1 VYLHGTLFKRKRSK
15 CKAKESNL
23 SIPASTTKTYVVA
36 QPHVVE
42 ETGLPVSKQIE
53 GSEPTGDI
61 ADEAQ
66 LPGLM
71 VMEEEEFFNVLEDP
85 QGTSVEPMDDNVEE
99 QFYTSN
105 EYELEEAGEEQCFIE
120 ILCQNSDHVVNSD
133 QVGSEK
139 EACTTIKP
147 SQTCGQDSKVDEP
160 RATVTSEPH
169 ATATSFMFKKVTM
182 EDFSDGNLTGSK
194 RKQANSSN
202 QIRQRTTT
210 SAKKNAQVERYET

>member
-1 VYLHGTLFKRKRSK
+1 MYLHGTLFKRKRSK

-23 SIPASTTKTYVVA
+23 SIPTPTTNTNVVV

-42 ETGLPVSKQIE
+42 ETGLPDSKRIE
-53 GSEPTGDI
+53 GSEPTGVI

-85 QGTSVEPMDDNVEE
+85 QGTHAEQMDDNVEE
-99 QFYTSN
+99 QFYMSN
-105 EYELEEAGEEQCFIE
+105 EYELEEAGEEQRFTE
-120 ILCQNSDHVVNSD
+120 ILSQNSDHVVNSD
-133 QVGSEK
+133 QEGSE
-139 EACTTIKP
+139 EEVCTTVIP
-147 SQTCGQDSKVDEP
+147 SQICGQDSKVDEP
-160 RATVTSEPH
+160 RH
-169 ATATSFMFKKVTM
+169 
-182 EDFSDGNLTGSK
+182 GNLTGSK
-194 RKQANSSN
+194 RKQVNSSN